1 MPGGAYSA
9 LSGMRTRLEELD
21 RLAADLANVSTAGY
35 KTERKANVASDRENF
50 MTTLDSAVDVVLG
63 GSKIDFKPGLIANT
77 GRDLDVAIDG
87 RGFFV
92 IETETGP
99 RYTRAGNFMRRSDG
113 TLTTAEGETIL
124 GENSTPIRLP
134 NRVGPHRRGYADL
147 VIGEGNSSMPCRTMM
162 LRCWTCE
169 RSLRRVVR
177 RISATASNVAR
188 SSGGRV
194 SSASASSRRSS
205 NWNTDVCS
213 SKVMSARPSVI
224 GTSSAP
230 VRSASARLGVTRMT
244 ALLPNVA
251 NSADRRGGSFSRGST
266 TRTMARP
273 RSRSMPRSVAM
284 VSSGSV
290 NVMARAGRLNFRGLP
305 LRAAPA
311 RTR

>member
-35 KTERKANVASDRENF
+35 KTERKASVASDRENF

-92 IETETGP
+92 LETETGP

-134 NRVGPHRRGYADL
+134 NAPVSIAQDGTIRAGATTVGRLVVVEFASERDL
-147 VIGEGNSSMPCRTMM
+147 IRESGSRFRALPGTAAPEEVDAKLIGGALEQ
-162 LRCWTCE
+162 
-169 RSLRRVVR
+169 
-177 RISATASNVAR
+177 SNVSVVDRMAKLTELSR
-188 SSGGRV
+188 NFEALNKGVNTLMTDLDSRAISEI
-194 SSASASSRRSS
+194 SRR
-205 NWNTDVCS
+205 
-213 SKVMSARPSVI
+213 
-224 GTSSAP
+224 
-230 VRSASARLGVTRMT
+230 
-244 ALLPNVA
+244 
-251 NSADRRGGSFSRGST
+251 
-266 TRTMARP
+266 
-273 RSRSMPRSVAM
+273 
-284 VSSGSV
+284 
-290 NVMARAGRLNFRGLP
+290 
-305 LRAAPA
+305 
-311 RTR
+311 